1 MMTPSTK
8 ALMDYLRGSGDTV
21 EPELPMEQDPA
32 DDITTL
38 TLQLKKKRHQ
48 MMLKKMLNDAGY
60 GDLAAM
66 TSIGKDHYTVDD
78 EENY

>member
-1 MMTPSTK
+1 MFTPSTK
-8 ALMDYLRGSGDTV
+8 ALMQYLRGSSDL
-21 EPELPMEQDPA
+21 EQPELPMEPDPT
-32 DDITTL
+32 DDITTY
-38 TLQLKKKRHQ
+38 TLQMKKKRHQ
-48 MMLKKMLNDAGY
+48 MMLKKMLKDAGY